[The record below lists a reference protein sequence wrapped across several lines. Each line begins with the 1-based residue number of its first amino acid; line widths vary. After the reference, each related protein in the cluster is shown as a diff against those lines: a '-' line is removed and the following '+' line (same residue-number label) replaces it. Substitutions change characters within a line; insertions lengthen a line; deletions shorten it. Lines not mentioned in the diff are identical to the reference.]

1 MRHVAI
7 VLAAGTALVAGML
20 AVPPSG
26 LAASAPASPSAAS
39 GVPGS
44 QAATEVTL
52 ITGDRV
58 VLTHQGGRTAIR
70 TTAADR
76 GPGTAPVSFSS
87 FVLRG
92 DTYVVPSDA
101 AAYAGDQL
109 SWSLFDVSALA
120 RGGYIDGA
128 ALPLAVHY
136 AKGATPRQLPGLTR
150 RSAGNARA
158 VTEPARQAAQF
169 GKALAGE
176 LQADVGRAHGLA
188 AAHKS
193 GQGSLFAGIDSISLD
208 STTAHAQ
215 DPSPAGNRKPDPGF
229 DMQTL
234 TLSAVGRDGKRP
246 SSEFAGN
253 DGFFLVAD
261 VDDPAGF
268 SAEIPVTPSRQNW
281 SVPAGSYDIRAFVL
295 TWFKKTITLQNPDGT
310 SDTEVVWDDS
320 MSFVWR
326 PQVAIKH
333 DTALIFD
340 ARTATEIP
348 IPKTPD
354 RDTTAG
360 WRSAGGLCCIP
371 QFELVSDRVTPDGTD
386 LPWYWMSGAHALED
400 NAVGLE
406 VYATPSAQHVSKGS
420 RHFYTYQRLESPASK
435 ATYDL
440 LFPASDGSV
449 PGSYPAEVTRKQLA
463 AIPTTYSSEV
473 PDRTGTQA
481 RLSYQPWEMSNI
493 RETNPITEPLQRTE
507 YVLADKATRDTLWQE
522 IPAAHDDI
530 FFPDADSM
538 FGPYAAYRPGPQ
550 RPVRWFDGPRHPSV
564 AQPGPVV
571 PAGNDVAGG
580 PVTCPVCRGAD
591 TLSFDVMPYVDGTG
605 ADWGSALNAGNPL
618 FGTLDA
624 DSEDLQL
631 HANGALAA
639 ERTSASDPGLGSG
652 PTPLPL
658 SPGRARYQLDYS
670 VTRSAPWSSLSTRTE
685 TRWDFTSAG
694 PKKSDRLPAHWTCGV
709 LTGSCA
715 FVPLLFLDYSVPLD
729 EHDGVAAPGTVTFTV
744 HVYHEPH
751 APTTATVDVP
761 TVSIS
766 YDDGASW
773 QQVTSVKPAGK
784 GRFAA
789 RITTPDPSS
798 ITGFVSLKVADSD
811 STGADISQT
820 IIRAFTLSG
829 SAASRGAGV
838 GEASVPPGGGG
849 GITSGDRRACPS
861 AAAGQAACD
870 AIVHTAAGGAPATSP
885 ADRAAGAALPAG
897 YGPADLASAYDL
909 PRSGGAKQT
918 IAVVDAA
925 GDPNIVSDLATYRAE
940 YGMPACTTGT
950 GCLRVVGQ
958 DGGGALPAFNDE
970 GWGVETALDLDMV
983 SAACPHCKLLLVV
996 ATTPSFADLAAA
1008 EQTAARLGAGVI
1020 SNSYGS
1026 FEQVGVRHF
1035 AAAYRPQDVV
1045 VVASSG
1051 DDMFGF
1057 GGTLGGTQFP
1067 ASLPNVTAVGG
1078 TRLVPDV
1085 GAPRGWAETA
1095 WSSGGSGCS
1104 AYFAKPAF
1112 QQDLNCHMRTVADV
1126 AAVAD
1131 PDTGVAV
1138 FDSALSA
1145 GGGWLVVGGTSVAAP
1160 LIAGMYGLAGNATS
1174 VRTPGYLYRHADRF
1188 TDVTSGT
1195 NGYCGSPVNYLCNAK
1210 KGYDGPTGLGTP
1222 HGVGGL

>member
-1 MRHVAI
+1 MRRFAI
-7 VLAAGTALVAGML
+7 ALAAGATLVAGML
-20 AVPPSG
+20 TAPPSG
-26 LAASAPASPSAAS
+26 AAAPGPASPPAAS
-39 GVPGS
+39 GTPDHP
-44 QAATEVTL
+44 AATEITL

-58 VLTHQGGRTAIR
+58 VLTHEGGRTAIR
-70 TTAADR
+70 ATAADR

-87 FVLRG
+87 FALRG

-101 AAYAGDQL
+101 AAYAGNQL
-109 SWSLFDVSALA
+109 GWSLFDVSALA
-120 RGGYIDGA
+120 RGRNVDGA
-128 ALPLAVHY
+128 ALPLTVRY

-150 RSAGNARA
+150 RSGGNPGA
-158 VTEPARQAAQF
+158 VTEPARQAARF
-169 GKALAGE
+169 GKALAA
-176 LQADVGRAHGLA
+176 QVQVDAGRAHGLA
-188 AAHKS
+188 PARKG
-193 GQGSLFAGIDSISLD
+193 GQGNLFAGIDSISLD
-208 STTAHAQ
+208 STTAHAK
-215 DPSPAGNRKPDPGF
+215 DPSPAGNRRPDPGF

-234 TLSAVGRDGKRP
+234 TLSAIGRDGRTP
-246 SSEFAGN
+246 SRQFAGN

-268 SAEIPVTPSRQNW
+268 SAEIPVTPTRQNW
-281 SVPAGSYDIRAFVL
+281 SVPAGSYDIRAFVF
-295 TWFKKTITLQNPDGT
+295 TWFKKKITLQNPDGT
-310 SDTEVVWDDS
+310 SDTEIVWDDS

-333 DTALIFD
+333 DTALTFD
-340 ARTATEIP
+340 ARTATEVP

-371 QFELVSDRVTPDGTD
+371 DFELTSDRVTPDGTD
-386 LPWYWMSGAHALED
+386 LPWYWMSGAHALEN

-420 RHFYTYQRLESPASK
+420 RHFYTYQRLESPASQ
-435 ATYDL
+435 AIYDL
-440 LFPASDGSV
+440 LFPTSDGSV
-449 PGSYPAEVTRKQLA
+449 PSSYPTKVTHEQLA
-463 AIPTTYSSEV
+463 AIPTTYSSEL
-473 PDRTGTQA
+473 PGRTGTQA

-493 RETNPITEPLQRTE
+493 RLAEPITEPLRRTE

-522 IPAAHDDI
+522 IPALHDDT
-530 FFPDADSM
+530 FFPEADSM
-538 FGPYAAYRPGPQ
+538 FGPYTSYRPGLQ
-550 RPVRWFDGPRHPSV
+550 QPVRWFDGPRHPGI

-571 PAGNDVAGG
+571 PAGNDLVGG
-580 PVTCPVCRGAD
+580 PVTCPVCRSAD
-591 TLSFDVMPYVDGTG
+591 TLSFDVRPYVDGAAT
-605 ADWGSALNAGNPL
+605 DWGSALNAGNPL

-631 HANGALAA
+631 RANGALVA
-639 ERTSASDPGLGSG
+639 EQTSAGDPGLGSG
-652 PTPLPL
+652 PTQLPL
-658 SPGRARYQLDYS
+658 GPGRARYQLDYS
-670 VTRSAPWSSLSTRTE
+670 VARSAPWSSLSTQTE
-685 TRWDFTSAG
+685 TRWDFTSTG
-694 PKKSDRLPAHWTCGV
+694 PEKSDRLPARWTCGA

-715 FVPLLFLDYSVPLD
+715 FVPLLFLDYTVPLD
-729 EHDGVAAPGTVTFTV
+729 EHDGVTAPGTVTFMV
-744 HVYHEPH
+744 HAYHQPH

-773 QQVTSVKPAGK
+773 QQVSSVQPVGN
-784 GRFAA
+784 GRFAV

-811 STGADISQT
+811 SSGADVSQT

-838 GEASVPPGGGG
+838 GEAPPPPGGGG
-849 GITSGDRRACPS
+849 GIILGDHRACPA
-861 AAAGQAACD
+861 AAAGKAACD
-870 AIVHTAAGGAPATSP
+870 AIVHTTSGGAPAAAHA
-885 ADRAAGAALPAG
+885 ADTAMPAG
-897 YGPADLASAYDL
+897 YGPAELASAYDL

-940 YGMPACTTGT
+940 YGLPACTTDT

-958 DGGGALPAFNDE
+958 DGGAVPTFDNE

-983 SAACPHCKLLLVV
+983 SAACPHCQLLLVV

-1008 EQTAARLGAGVI
+1008 EQTAARLGAAVI

-1026 FEQVGVRHF
+1026 FERVGVRHF
-1035 AAAYRPQDVV
+1035 AAAYRPRGVA

-1057 GGTLGGTQFP
+1057 EGTLGGTQFP

-1078 TRLVPDV
+1078 TRLVPAA
-1085 GAPRGWAETA
+1085 GTSRGWAETA

-1126 AAVAD
+1126 SAVAD

-1138 FDSALSA
+1138 FDSALSSSA
-1145 GGGWLVVGGTSVAAP
+1145 GWLVVGGTSVAAP

-1210 KGYDGPTGLGTP
+1210 KGYDGPTGLGSP